1 LDTCADVDRLFRM
14 PAIVGFP
21 KSADIR
27 WGEELQREFAVD
39 RPNAKAPELSL
50 ELPSNLIPLE
60 GVVAVWVD
68 PLVAGGTRLID
79 AVAAQCVGG
88 ADGLRVRPRYVR
100 EDARRAVFSD
110 LARTL
115 ADGPARLRL
124 LAGRVD
130 VSEATRAWARAM
142 VASDL
147 EWQYDRFGRY
157 LAEGTIEPLKQMTDD
172 HGVQSDGAN
181 LIERLEQGDWR
192 VGPVVRT
199 SDPTLIPATDPT
211 GEPMTLVVYRSR
223 RRVARREVESMI
235 EIRRARD
242 LGWRRWALISDSGF
256 STDARILAEA
266 ARMEMITLV
275 ALETAV
281 RDRSA
286 VMGRA

>member
-1 LDTCADVDRLFRM
+1 
-14 PAIVGFP
+14 
-21 KSADIR
+21 
-27 WGEELQREFAVD
+27 
-39 RPNAKAPELSL
+39 
-50 ELPSNLIPLE
+50 
-60 GVVAVWVD
+60 
-68 PLVAGGTRLID
+68 
-79 AVAAQCVGG
+79 
-88 ADGLRVRPRYVR
+88 
-100 EDARRAVFSD
+100 
-110 LARTL
+110 
-115 ADGPARLRL
+115 
-124 LAGRVD
+124 
-130 VSEATRAWARAM
+130 M